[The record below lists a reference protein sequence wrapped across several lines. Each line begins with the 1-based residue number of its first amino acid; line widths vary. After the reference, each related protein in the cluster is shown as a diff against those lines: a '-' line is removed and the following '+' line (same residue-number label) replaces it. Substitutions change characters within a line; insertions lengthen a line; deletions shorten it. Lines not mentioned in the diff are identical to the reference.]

1 MYETMRPN
9 LCSSWVMVCASS
21 PSCSLL
27 FEKCFMFTFEM
38 NAIEVSYDI
47 YTNDAPCQKEA
58 LAILVMHAREEVG
71 NIKDNCDVYSRKL
84 TRLVGSEYFT
94 MLMEC
99 SMDVPEG
106 ACHVNKNIQ
115 NIVMN
120 QDDMCDDDE
129 LDDFGFLSMSF

>member
-1 MYETMRPN
+1 
-9 LCSSWVMVCASS
+9 
-21 PSCSLL
+21 
-27 FEKCFMFTFEM
+27 MFTFEM

-47 YTNDAPCQKEA
+47 YANDAPCQKEA

-99 SMDVPEG
+99 TMDLPEG